1 MDTSIS
7 HNQYFCTLHTIFGEV
22 FVAYPV
28 FLGVLCVILTLL
40 SAHLSTLDHERD
52 DYPHPLMWNNH
63 E

>member
-7 HNQYFCTLHTIFGEV
+7 HNQYFCTLHAIFGEV

-28 FLGVLCVILTLL
+28 FLGVLCVIFTLL

-52 DYPHPLMWNNH
+52 NYPHPLM